1 MATFTAIGSAAA
13 TIVIQYKG
21 FKISGSSF
29 PMFMSGCKSLG
40 TVYRNGR
47 TGSMIEVAR
56 IEGKLFETM
65 KEAEDH
71 GLELAREWVDRRW
84 LGL

>member
-1 MATFTAIGSAAA
+1 MLRP
-13 TIVIQYKG
+13 IVIQYKG
-21 FKISGSSF
+21 FKIGGSSI
-29 PMFMSGCKSLG
+29 PMFMSGCESLG

-56 IEGKLFETM
+56 IEGKIFETM
-65 KEAEDH
+65 KEADVH
-71 GLELAREWVDRRW
+71 GLELAREWVDRKW

>member
-1 MATFTAIGSAAA
+1 M
-13 TIVIQYKG
+13 IQYKG
-21 FKISGSSF
+21 FKIGGSSI
-29 PMFMSGCKSLG
+29 PMIMSGWESLG

-56 IEGKLFETM
+56 IDGKMFQTM
-65 KEAEDH
+65 TEAEDH
-71 GLELAREWVDRRW
+71 GLELAREWVDRKW

>member
-1 MATFTAIGSAAA
+1 
-13 TIVIQYKG
+13 VIQYKG
-21 FKISGSSF
+21 FKIGGSSN
-29 PMFMSGCKSLG
+29 PISMSGCESLG

-56 IEGKLFETM
+56 IKGKIFETM

-71 GLELAREWVDRRW
+71 GLELAREWVDLKW

>member
-1 MATFTAIGSAAA
+1 
-13 TIVIQYKG
+13 VIQYKG
-21 FKISGSSF
+21 FKIGGSSI
-29 PMFMSGCKSLG
+29 PMIMAGWESLG

-71 GLELAREWVDRRW
+71 GLELAREWVDRKW

>member
-1 MATFTAIGSAAA
+1 MLRP
-13 TIVIQYKG
+13 IVIQYKG
-21 FKISGSSF
+21 FKIGGSSI
-29 PMFMSGCKSLG
+29 PMFMSGCESLG

-56 IEGKLFETM
+56 MLFETM
-65 KEAEDH
+65 KEAEAH
-71 GLELAREWVDRRW
+71 GRELAREWVDQKW

>member
-1 MATFTAIGSAAA
+1 MIMAGWE
-13 TIVIQYKG
+13 
-21 FKISGSSF
+21 
-29 PMFMSGCKSLG
+29 SLG

-56 IEGKLFETM
+56 IDGKIFQTM

>member
-1 MATFTAIGSAAA
+1 MATFTAIGSAAE

-21 FKISGSSF
+21 FKIGGSSI
-29 PMFMSGCKSLG
+29 PMIMAGWESLG

-65 KEAEDH
+65 KEAEHH

>member
-1 MATFTAIGSAAA
+1 MATFSAISRLQE

-21 FKISGSSF
+21 FKIGGSSF
-29 PMFMSGCKSLG
+29 PMFMSGCKALG
-40 TVYRNGR
+40 TVYRNAR

-56 IEGKLFETM
+56 IEGKLFEMM
-65 KEAEDH
+65 KEPEAH
-71 GLELAREWVDRRW
+71 GLELAREWVDRKW